1 MGNVAKCDYSFLQVY
16 LGAVK
21 DSRSLFN
28 CSASSSDIFDHTTIS
43 ASQEVTEVPSS
54 LAIPYLQNVIGLSIR
69 NVTENIITNCVTNTL
84 KLNILLLMNT
94 FILSLPV
101 ASASSFLASPKS
113 PNSASNS
120 NLPAISG

>member
-1 MGNVAKCDYSFLQVY
+1 MLQSVTDYSFLLVY

-28 CSASSSDIFDHTTIS
+28 FSASSSDILDHTTIS

-54 LAIPYLQNVIGLSIR
+54 LAIPYLQNVIGYSIGDD
-69 NVTENIITNCVTNTL
+69 TETIISNCVTNTL

-120 NLPAISG
+120 YLPAMSG